1 MKLFLFSILLFFAS
15 MGSSYNSLYASDVV
29 VEADF
34 ELAESV
40 EIQNSF
46 LEPSSVF
53 ASAEAVAVAID
64 RASGSMSEDLDLS
77 VSVWDRIVSRLDS
90 FFSFLRSSDH
100 LSKGLKEFQQISN
113 LPLRESLMEFPQI
126 SNLPLRESSKEFP
139 QISNLPLRESL
150 MEFPQ
155 ISNLP
160 LRESLMEFPQI
171 SNLPLRESLMEFPQ
185 ISNLPLRESLME
197 FPQISNLPLRESSK
211 EFPQISNLPLRE
223 SLMEFPQISNL
234 PLRESLM
241 EFPQIS
247 GSALV
252 ARDDRSFALELDRIF
267 LDSLQNAS
275 FVSDSIFAIVSS
287 DFADSLKEVS
297 LSNSANRSSLFA
309 GFVVLDLFLPER
321 TRKKLVPSIFRT
333 SPLLSAL
340 FSSFLGN
347 RLGIVSG
354 PVLIFTHL
362 SFHHSFLNRKLL
374 RYYAIRSDGPPY
386 LSFQQVCV

>member
-64 RASGSMSEDLDLS
+64 RASASGSMSEDLDLS

-100 LSKGLKEFQQISN
+100 LSKG
-113 LPLRESLMEFPQI
+113 
-126 SNLPLRESSKEFP
+126 
-139 QISNLPLRESL
+139 
-150 MEFPQ
+150 
-155 ISNLP
+155 
-160 LRESLMEFPQI
+160 
-171 SNLPLRESLMEFPQ
+171 
-185 ISNLPLRESLME
+185 
-197 FPQISNLPLRESSK
+197 
-211 EFPQISNLPLRE
+211 
-223 SLMEFPQISNL
+223 
-234 PLRESLM
+234 LM

>member
-100 LSKGLKEFQQISN
+100 LSKGLKEFPQISN

-126 SNLPLRESSKEFP
+126 SNLPLRESSK
-139 QISNLPLRESL
+139 
-150 MEFPQ
+150 EFPQ